1 MLNTTITTFN
11 KISLLPH
18 KEKAFNLADS
28 IITMEK
34 IINSILNYTKKTL
47 TEKRFTPS
55 LFDLPTFSV
64 QNDDTDS
71 DSENEIMT
79 LDKIELNDFLLRS
92 ISYLN
97 FDTNLIVL
105 SMMMLD
111 KILKKGFVLTEKNV
125 HK

>member
-1 MLNTTITTFN
+1 MSNTTITTFN

-18 KEKAFNLADS
+18 KEKAFSLADS
-28 IITMEK
+28 IMTMEK

-47 TEKRFTPS
+47 SDKTIIPS
-55 LFDLPTFSV
+55 LFDLPAISF

-71 DSENEIMT
+71 DSDNEIMT
-79 LDKIELNDFLLRS
+79 IDKIELDDYILRC

-97 FDTNLIVL
+97 FDHNLIVL
-105 SMMMLD
+105 SMMILD
-111 KILKKGFVLTEKNV
+111 KILKKGFVLIEKNV